1 MANEIADGHS
11 SHQIGIEI
19 RMANET
25 SHPSFTE
32 DYDYRL
38 SNRILGKLEDVTSKS
53 HNRYIFK
60 VPERQR
66 NVNDKAYEP
75 YIVAIGPYHRGK
87 KHLMGM
93 EEHKKGYL
101 KELLDRRPKNEVI
114 SYVKTLRSL
123 EKEARDCYE
132 DDFANITTDE
142 FVEMMLLDGCFIV
155 ELLRRCVGLVTG
167 QRDGANDPERESL
180 ISLGWMTKKL
190 GCDFLLVE
198 NQLPF
203 FVLQELFN
211 RTSEEREQEYN
222 FQDMILYFFAF
233 SVLPNGWPVSKKWE
247 ENSTE
252 SINHLLSLLHD
263 NWLLCCHPKRGIKPD
278 ANEIYWR
285 FMHWV
290 NAKNRREP
298 RTNENWWFKRWC
310 DAIFWK
316 FKCDS
321 IYLKFMRCST
331 ELEEAGIKFKRARG
345 NSLFDIKFENGIMK
359 IPRLEITGETES
371 IFRNLV
377 VYEQFS
383 PNENFNGR
391 PVISDYMKFM
401 DCLINSERDVEL
413 LCRCNILH
421 NCLGD
426 DEVVA
431 KMFNSIGDFV
441 KLSRDNYYFSIFVE
455 VNKHCA
461 QRRHKWFAHL
471 HYPNILTVHGHSFP
485 SSLLF
490 LLLLFTLAQTVYSV
504 LAYYKK

>member
-1 MANEIADGHS
+1 
-11 SHQIGIEI
+11 
-19 RMANET
+19 MANET
-25 SHPSFTE
+25 GHPSFTDE
-32 DYDYRL
+32 YDHRL
-38 SNRILGKLEDVTSKS
+38 SSRILGKLVDVTSKS

-60 VPERQR
+60 VPEHQR
-66 NVNDKAYEP
+66 NVNGKAYEP

-93 EEHKKGYL
+93 EEHKKRYL
-101 KELLDRRPKNEVI
+101 KELLDRKPKKDVI

-155 ELLRRCVGLVTG
+155 ELLRRCAGLVTG
-167 QRDGANDPERESL
+167 QKRESF

-190 GCDFLLVE
+190 GCDLLLVE

-203 FVLQELFN
+203 FVLQDLFN

-233 SVLPNGWPVSKKWE
+233 SVLPNGWPVSKKSD

-252 SINHLLSLLHD
+252 LSNHLLSLLHD
-263 NWLLCCHPKRGIKPD
+263 NWLLCCYPERGIKPD
-278 ANEIYWR
+278 VNEKYWR
-285 FMHWV
+285 FRRWV
-290 NAKNRREP
+290 
-298 RTNENWWFKRWC
+298 
-310 DAIFWK
+310 
-316 FKCDS
+316 
-321 IYLKFMRCST
+321 Y
-331 ELEEAGIKFKRARG
+331 ELEEAGIKFERARG

-371 IFRNLV
+371 IFRNLI

-383 PNENFNGR
+383 PSENFNGR

-441 KLSRDNYYFSIFVE
+441 KLSRHNYYFSIFFE

-471 HYPNILTVHGHSFP
+471 RHKYFNSPWAYVSF
-485 SSLLF
+485 F
-490 LLLLFTLAQTVYSV
+490 AAVLLLLFTLAQTVYSV

>member
-1 MANEIADGHS
+1 MANEIADCHS
-11 SHQIGIEI
+11 SRQIGIEI
-19 RMANET
+19 RVANET
-25 SHPSFTE
+25 GHPSFTDE
-32 DYDYRL
+32 YDHRL
-38 SNRILGKLEDVTSKS
+38 SSRILGKLVDVTSKS

-60 VPERQR
+60 VPEHQR
-66 NVNDKAYEP
+66 NVNGKAYEP

-93 EEHKKGYL
+93 EEHKKRYL
-101 KELLDRRPKNEVI
+101 KELLDRKPEKDVI

-190 GCDFLLVE
+190 GCDLLLVE

-233 SVLPNGWPVSKKWE
+233 SVLPNGWPVSKKSD

-252 SINHLLSLLHD
+252 LSNHLLSLLHD
-263 NWLLCCHPKRGIKPD
+263 NWLLCCYPERGIKPD
-278 ANEIYWR
+278 VNEKYWR
-285 FMHWV
+285 FRRWV
-290 NAKNRREP
+290 YAKNRMKP
-298 RTNENWWFKRWC
+298 CINENWWFKRWC
-310 DAIFWK
+310 DAIFWM
-316 FKCDS
+316 FKRGNIYLKLMRCY

-331 ELEEAGIKFKRARG
+331 ELEEAGIKFESALDDR
-345 NSLFDIKFENGIMK
+345 LFDIKFENGIMK

-371 IFRNLV
+371 IFRNLI

-431 KMFNSIGDFV
+431 KMFYSIGDFV
-441 KLSRDNYYFSIFVE
+441 KLSRDNYYFSIFFD

-461 QRRHKWFAHL
+461 QRRHK
-471 HYPNILTVHGHSFP
+471 
-485 SSLLF
+485 
-490 LLLLFTLAQTVYSV
+490 
-504 LAYYKK
+504 